1 MRGGNV
7 FDHNSAAEFQY
18 VIRGAKKKL
27 SLVTLNYAYFFGS
40 WQCLSFLW
48 HMDGLKLSCL
58 LVGIADGACGVF
70 SVRLQYA
77 V

>member
-1 MRGGNV
+1 MEK
-7 FDHNSAAEFQY
+7 FLITIQQLNSN
-18 VIRGAKKKL
+18 IPIPGAKKNL
-27 SLVTLNYAYFFGS
+27 SLVTLNYDYFFGS

-70 SVRLQYA
+70 SVRCQ
-77 V
+77 